1 MSQSDQ
7 IERRVAHANIRIET
21 RAEGGDTIKGHAAV
35 FNSLSEDLG
44 GFREK
49 LLPGAFRNVLTDD
62 VRALINHDSNLVL
75 GRSTSGTLTM
85 SEDERGL
92 YVEIVPPAT
101 QAARDLM
108 QLMQR
113 GDVTQMSF
121 AFSIRGEDQQWTENS
136 DGSWL
141 RTIGKV
147 ARLYDV
153 SVVTY
158 PAYPETDAA
167 VRELRGQRNQRMH
180 GRVDARARYIELLKI
195 SVP

>member
-1 MSQSDQ
+1 MSQTDQ
-7 IERRVAHANIRIET
+7 IERRVAHANIRIEA

-49 LLPGAFRNVLTDD
+49 LLPGAFRNVLRDD

-75 GRSTSGTLTM
+75 GRSISGTLTM

-108 QLMQR
+108 ELMQR

-121 AFSIRGEDQQWTENS
+121 AFSIRGEDQKWTENA
-136 DGSWL
+136 DGSYL
-141 RTIGKV
+141 RTISQV
-147 ARLYDV
+147 ARLHDV

-167 VRELRGQRNQRMH
+167 VRELRGLKTQRMH
-180 GRVDARARYIELLKI
+180 GRHDARARHVELLRI
-195 SVP
+195 AVP